1 MIAESPDPVGEG
13 RFTGTWCIF
22 VRFGAVAQLG
32 ERLLCKQQ
40 VRGSIPL
47 RSIPKHEADVKKVFL
62 ILLALA
68 CTPAILSAQATGA
81 DSAQAVLNAAQV
93 LEREGQNDIARDL
106 MRYLVRRWPDSP
118 AAATARARFP
128 TLPTESL
135 GGFGRTSFVAYHV
148 LYGAF
153 LGVAIPRAFDSES
166 SEAYGLGLLLGT
178 PLGFFASRAYAKNPA
193 ITDGQAGLIQFG
205 SFWGTWQ
212 GFGWQSVFEI
222 GDEEICDSFGCYT
235 SESDTA
241 PWAMAVAGGLTG
253 LGAGLL
259 AARKPVAGGTSSL
272 IFHSSLWGTYFGI
285 AAAVLLSDDDGGD
298 DDEVLTAALIGG
310 NLGLL
315 LAIPAA
321 HAWKP
326 TSSRVRIASA
336 AGLAGGLAG
345 LGVVLLAQVDDE
357 DGAFAIITG
366 GVTAGLV
373 AGAALGKDKDQVL
386 SRINFPIAPA
396 LVSGVGKA
404 KLGIPVPMPAKG
416 GVRFSLV
423 DYRF

>member
-1 MIAESPDPVGEG
+1 
-13 RFTGTWCIF
+13 
-22 VRFGAVAQLG
+22 
-32 ERLLCKQQ
+32 
-40 VRGSIPL
+40 
-47 RSIPKHEADVKKVFL
+47 VKKTLLLITALVCLPVF
-62 ILLALA
+62 
-68 CTPAILSAQATGA
+68 LSAQATGA

-93 LEREGQNDIARDL
+93 LQREGQNDIARDL

-118 AAATARARFP
+118 AAATARAQFP

-178 PLGFFASRAYAKNPA
+178 PLGFFGSRALAKNPA
-193 ITDGQAGLIQFG
+193 MTDGQAGIIQFG

-212 GFGWQSVFEI
+212 GFGWQSVLEI
-222 GDEEICDSFGCYT
+222 GDEEVCDSFGCYT
-235 SESDTA
+235 TESDTA
-241 PWAMAVAGGLTG
+241 PWAMTVAGGLTG

-259 AARKPVAGGTSSL
+259 AARKPIHGGTSSM
-272 IFHSSLWGTYFGI
+272 IFHSSLWGTYYGI
-285 AAAVLLSDDDGGD
+285 AAAVLLGNEDDSG

-310 NLGLL
+310 NVGLL
-315 LAIPAA
+315 AAIPLSQ
-321 HAWKP
+321 AWKP
-326 TSSRVRIASA
+326 TSSRVRVASA

-373 AGAALGKDKDQVL
+373 AGAALGKDTNRGL
-386 SRINFPIAPA
+386 ARINVPIAPA

-404 KLGIPVPMPAKG
+404 KLGIPLPYPSKG
-416 GVRFSLV
+416 GVGVSLV
-423 DYRF
+423 DFRF